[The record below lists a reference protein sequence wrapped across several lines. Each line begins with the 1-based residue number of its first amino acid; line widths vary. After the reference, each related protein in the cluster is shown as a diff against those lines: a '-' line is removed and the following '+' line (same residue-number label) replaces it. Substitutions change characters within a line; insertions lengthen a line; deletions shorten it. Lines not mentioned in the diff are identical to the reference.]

1 MLITAIAASFA
12 TTSVNADT
20 TAVLK
25 VTGQLVVGGCTPEL
39 SGGGVVDYGTIRL
52 ATLSA
57 TDVNQLGTKDVS
69 LSISCPSA
77 TKAAWTIT
85 DDRADTH
92 PGASVISI
100 ANGDMTNSIVSDTTM
115 SYGVGKTT
123 EGVKIGAFSIYTDT
137 ANVTADGVKSD
148 AISGTVDSPVWQK
161 SSTGIIKKRQ
171 YGNVYRCYKRH
182 HRTGSVYPRHFPAEN
197 LTGYS
202 EYCNAG
208 HY

>member
-1 MLITAIAASFA
+1 M
-12 TTSVNADT
+12 NADT

-69 LSISCPSA
+69 LISLVVCN
-77 TKAAWTIT
+77 KAAWTIT

-100 ANGDMTNSIVSDTTM
+100 ANGDMTSIVSDTH
-115 SYGVGKTT
+115 
-123 EGVKIGAFSIYTDT
+123 
-137 ANVTADGVKSD
+137 NVLALAKQPKV
-148 AISGTVDSPVWQK
+148 
-161 SSTGIIKKRQ
+161 
-171 YGNVYRCYKRH
+171 
-182 HRTGSVYPRHFPAEN
+182 
-197 LTGYS
+197 
-202 EYCNAG
+202 
-208 HY
+208 

>member
-1 MLITAIAASFA
+1 MKKILLITAIAASFA

-92 PGASVISI
+92 PGAS
-100 ANGDMTNSIVSDTTM
+100 ALTRG
-115 SYGVGKTT
+115 
-123 EGVKIGAFSIYTDT
+123 T
-137 ANVTADGVKSD
+137 ALRYSAPASAEFRADGAGLQPESD
-148 AISGTVDSPVWQK
+148 EHVHA
-161 SSTGIIKKRQ
+161 
-171 YGNVYRCYKRH
+171 
-182 HRTGSVYPRHFPAEN
+182 
-197 LTGYS
+197 
-202 EYCNAG
+202 
-208 HY
+208 